1 MTSSS
6 DIEHL
11 SPIKADPA
19 DPAGAMARL
28 MNAKLG
34 TDVKPDGLRDF
45 VFSYWG
51 TLSLLAR
58 EIYDGERK

>member
-1 MTSSS
+1 MNSS
-6 DIEHL
+6 DIERL

-19 DPAGAMARL
+19 EAMARL
-28 MNAKLG
+28 MNAKLR
-34 TDVKPDGLRDF
+34 TDVKPDDLRDF

-58 EIYDGERK
+58 EIYESERPK